1 MPFEPSSKFCSNPEV
16 CAVLDR
22 IGAFLEQAG
31 DYEEKRARAETLT
44 SEWAAQAAATAAAAK
59 PRQAV
64 DVRFRASVEGVTD
77 TRELAKRTAPFFVGS
92 VDGKTIERLSSIL
105 RRTHPEA
112 FAAVGA
118 ELAREIAARPEAFGN
133 PLSVLD
139 WRLRKAAGGAP

>member
-1 MPFEPSSKFCSNPEV
+1 MPFEPTSKYCKNAAV
-16 CAVLDR
+16 CEVLDR
-22 IGAFLEQAG
+22 IGAFLDSDSAYQ
-31 DYEEKRARAETLT
+31 EKAARAEALMG
-44 SEWAAQAAATAAAAK
+44 EWGKQAAATAAAAK
-59 PRQAV
+59 PRQGV
-64 DVRFRASVEGVTD
+64 DARFRASVEGVTD
-77 TRELAKRTAPFFVGS
+77 TRELAKRTAPFFVSS
-92 VDGKTIERLSSIL
+92 VDGKTIERLSDIL

>member
-1 MPFEPSSKFCSNPEV
+1 MPFEPSARFCGNAEV
-16 CAVLDR
+16 CRVLDR
-22 IGAFLEQAG
+22 IGAFLDSDSAYQ
-31 DYEEKRARAETLT
+31 EKAARAEALM
-44 SEWAAQAAATAAAAK
+44 SEWGKQAAATAAAAK

-64 DVRFRASVEGVTD
+64 DARFRNAVEGVSEP
-77 TRELAKRTAPFFVGS
+77 RELAKRTAHFFVGN

-112 FAAVGA
+112 FFAVGA

>member
-1 MPFEPSSKFCSNPEV
+1 MPFEPTSKYCKNTAV
-16 CAVLDR
+16 CEVLDR
-22 IGAFLEQAG
+22 IGEYLDSDSAYQ
-31 DYEEKRARAETLT
+31 EKAARAEALM
-44 SEWAAQAAATAAAAK
+44 SEWGKQAAAAAK

-64 DVRFRASVEGVTD
+64 DVRFRAAVEGVTD
-77 TRELAKRTAPFFVGS
+77 TRELAKRSAPFFVGS